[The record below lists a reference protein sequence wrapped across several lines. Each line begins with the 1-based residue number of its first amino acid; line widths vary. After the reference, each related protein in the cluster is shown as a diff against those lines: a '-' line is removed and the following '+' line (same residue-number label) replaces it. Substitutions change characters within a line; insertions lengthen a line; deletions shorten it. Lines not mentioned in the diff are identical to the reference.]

1 MENFME
7 MEKLKGPLR
16 ILCPAVT
23 ITTQFLLFHY
33 PPPQNPIISNLIHIS
48 YRHLV
53 YMSNRWEFKF
63 ILQHIH
69 CYLKGLTFCVFYI
82 LKLSKEAYKKFFSKL
97 ISLSTLREK
106 SFSMILVCFV
116 GWLHLGGWYW
126 KCFRWI
132 SSAVHLDVSESEG
145 LWLMSLESPSELALG
160 VFACTCFGSGGH
172 PSWPY

>member
-116 GWLHLGGWYW
+116 G
-126 KCFRWI
+126 
-132 SSAVHLDVSESEG
+132 
-145 LWLMSLESPSELALG
+145 
-160 VFACTCFGSGGH
+160 
-172 PSWPY
+172 